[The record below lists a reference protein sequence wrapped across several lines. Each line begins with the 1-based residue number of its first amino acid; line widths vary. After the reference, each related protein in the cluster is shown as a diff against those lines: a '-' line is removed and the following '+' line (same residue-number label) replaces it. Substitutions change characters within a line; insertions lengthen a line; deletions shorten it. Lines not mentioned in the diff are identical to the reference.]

1 MKELVV
7 PGGDAVNN
15 PEQRWNEL
23 RVPGCSRLP
32 HFCFCFFPGMQRAE
46 QVNRNRLRKYDVIL
60 LSYLKRDL
68 RKVKEVTLNSHKLG
82 FRPNIVNPV
91 CQLNSE
97 AIKLRISL
105 IDITLRKVGNV
116 ENIYRFF
123 SLQKL

>member
-1 MKELVV
+1 
-7 PGGDAVNN
+7 
-15 PEQRWNEL
+15 
-23 RVPGCSRLP
+23 
-32 HFCFCFFPGMQRAE
+32 MQRAE